1 VKTKKIGL
9 HSRSCSRVSFFDDG
23 ASVFDDVFI
32 G

>member
-1 VKTKKIGL
+1 MKTKKRARAPRG
-9 HSRSCSRVSFFDDG
+9 SFFDDG